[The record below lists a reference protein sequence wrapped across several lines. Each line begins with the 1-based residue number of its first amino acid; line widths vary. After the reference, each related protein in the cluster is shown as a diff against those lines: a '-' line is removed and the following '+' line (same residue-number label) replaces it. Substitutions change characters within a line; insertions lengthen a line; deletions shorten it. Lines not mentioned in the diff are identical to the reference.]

1 LNNPTQAQDEQGA
14 GAEASAIT
22 VTATFVDAGRPDRK
36 MSQRSSRNEGDPS
49 KKSKRQGYEPAP
61 AGIILPGNEP
71 RGVES
76 KMDGS
81 WHSGADRA
89 DGG

>member
-1 LNNPTQAQDEQGA
+1 MRPTGTA
-14 GAEASAIT
+14 GQKN
-22 VTATFVDAGRPDRK
+22 VTASLAEPGNPF
-36 MSQRSSRNEGDPS
+36 Q
-49 KKSKRQGYEPAP
+49 KSKRQGYEPAP
-61 AGIILPGNEP
+61 AGIIVPGNEP